1 MGSIRG
7 LICFLVYIVVHACG
21 YELSEHKN
29 PISSTLI
36 LDIRGSKFMKIVI
49 GNQKKEETVSSITY
63 VVDLFNRLFN
73 SGTSKYARRF
83 CVFQSNLRFRSI
95 SKFL

>member
-1 MGSIRG
+1 
-7 LICFLVYIVVHACG
+7 
-21 YELSEHKN
+21 
-29 PISSTLI
+29 
-36 LDIRGSKFMKIVI
+36 MKIVI
-49 GNQKKEETVSSITY
+49 VNQTKEETVSSITY

>member
-1 MGSIRG
+1 
-7 LICFLVYIVVHACG
+7 
-21 YELSEHKN
+21 
-29 PISSTLI
+29 
-36 LDIRGSKFMKIVI
+36 MKIVI
-49 GNQKKEETVSSITY
+49 VNQTKEETVSSITY

-73 SGTSKYARRF
+73 SGTLKYARCMF